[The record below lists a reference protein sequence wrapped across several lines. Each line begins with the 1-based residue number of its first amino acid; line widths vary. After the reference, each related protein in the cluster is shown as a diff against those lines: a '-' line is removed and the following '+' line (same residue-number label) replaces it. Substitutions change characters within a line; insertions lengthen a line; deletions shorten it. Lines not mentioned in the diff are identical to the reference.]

1 MCHVRCQCTQCEWI
15 CAAAQRATPHSP
27 TSLLLVS
34 IAETKRAASKQRIT
48 TLCFFVYIMFIQQL

>member
-48 TLCFFVYIMFIQQL
+48 TLCFSVYIIFIQQL